1 MSSSNILHP
10 AGLGSMD
17 EEEVGETLGVVE
29 EDQQGGEVGGGQALQ
44 PDISI
49 YYYFHILTYHFLIF
63 NLGMMKG
70 KAK

>member
-29 EDQQGGEVGGGQALQ
+29 EDQQGAEVGGGQALQ
-44 PDISI
+44 PDISM
-49 YYYFHILTYHFLIF
+49 FLFINISLF
-63 NLGMMKG
+63 NLRKMKG
-70 KAK
+70 KTK